1 MRGFLALV
9 ASVAVLAAHALAA
22 VEVAASPDSSA
33 AGGDRSNPASS
44 ADYLMPSNSAHDPS
58 RATGIAEGSF
68 TFTFDSPDHPWS
80 PEDLSELVDWT
91 GPGSSY
97 LSTLLEVAGPPPRD
111 VTINVR
117 RDPRLTSAGQY
128 RVGLMTL
135 RELELDV
142 FMHEM
147 SHAVHDSRMLSN
159 EVWEEGLAR
168 ATESQVLWAL
178 EEQGIDIEDGDPHYD
193 YPYDRYHDLTNTPD
207 LGVQGGSI
215 WGYGNRAMSLVRYE
229 NAGYA
234 FGKALIEDP
243 TFVRRFNLGLFQHHP
258 DGWVPESELVAL
270 AAEVKPAVEGVPFAE
285 WHRQQGIFES
295 NPPKGCRLFQRINQ
309 WTVDFFCR
317 SSSGLESSQAAAL
330 VQLRGYDADGGL
342 LFEDEGVTSPLG
354 WADFSPSFEG
364 YAGRV
369 KVVATADSPAGTVS
383 STFYRQ
389 ASAERGVFGVVTN
402 ATVGTVTLDSPDG
415 RFPSQTVPVEDGA
428 FVAEN
433 LKTFRG
439 SVRLTYTG
447 PQGTASRQITKAA
460 SPYGVSLTV
469 LDVSPPQ
476 TRIRSG
482 PKNGTF
488 ALARSARFVFSAN
501 ESPATFGCW
510 LDGEVI
516 ACSKQSLKLRR
527 LSEST
532 HTFEVAGTDSAGNR
546 DLSPA
551 LRRWTVPI
559 NDTRLRARGTWVRRS
574 GRAYYQH
581 SHSQTRAR
589 GAQLSRRVSGVRKIV
604 LVAARGPGHGAVHVF
619 LDGQPLK
626 RVNLSHS
633 EPQTRQIIGVAE
645 FSRPR
650 AGRVRVVV
658 KSRGKPVRIEGLG
671 IETR

>member
-1 MRGFLALV
+1 MRRFLALV
-9 ASVAVLAAHALAA
+9 ATVGVLSAHALTAI
-22 VEVAASPDSSA
+22 EVAASPDSSET
-33 AGGDRSNPASS
+33 GDRSPTASS
-44 ADYLMPSNSAHDPS
+44 ADYVMPSTPARDPS
-58 RATGIAEGSF
+58 RTTGNAEGRF
-68 TFTFDSPDHPWS
+68 TFTFDSPDNPWS
-80 PEDLSELVDWT
+80 PEDLSELGEWT
-91 GPGSSY
+91 DPGSPY

-111 VTINVR
+111 VTINVKR
-117 RDPRLTSAGQY
+117 EPRLTSAGQY

-142 FMHEM
+142 FLHEL

-159 EVWEEGLAR
+159 QVWEEGLAR

-178 EEQGIDIEDGDPHYD
+178 EEQGIDIDDGDPHYD

-243 TFVRRFNLGLFQHHP
+243 TFVVRFNAGLFQYA

-270 AAEVKPAVEGVPFAE
+270 AAEVKPTVEGVPFAE

-317 SSSGLESSQAAAL
+317 SSSGFESSQAAAL
-330 VQLRGYDADGGL
+330 VQLRGYDADGVL
-342 LFEDEGVTSPLG
+342 LFEDESVTSPLG
-354 WADFSPSFEG
+354 WADFSPSLEG
-364 YAGRV
+364 YDGRV
-369 KVVATADSPAGTVS
+369 KVVATADSPTGIVS

-389 ASAERGVFGVVTN
+389 AAVERGVFGVVTN

-415 RFPSQTVPVEDGA
+415 LFPSQTVPVEDGA

-433 LKTFRG
+433 LESFRG
-439 SVRLTYTG
+439 SVRLTYSG
-447 PQGTASRQITKAA
+447 PQGAASRQITKAA
-460 SPYGVSLTV
+460 SPYGVSLTA

-488 ALARSARFVFSAN
+488 ALARSARFVFSAS
-501 ESPATFGCW
+501 ESPATFRCS
-510 LDGEVI
+510 LDGEVV
-516 ACSKQSLKLRR
+516 ACSQQALKLRR

-532 HTFEVAGTDSAGNR
+532 HTFAVAGTDSAGNR

-559 NDTRLRARGTWVRRS
+559 NDTKLRARGAWVRRS

-581 SHSQTRAR
+581 SYSQTRAR
-589 GAQLSRRVSGVRKIV
+589 GAQLSRRASDIRRIV
-604 LVAARGPGHGAVHVF
+604 LVASRGPGHGTVRVF
-619 LDGQPLK
+619 LDGKPLQ
-626 RVNLSHS
+626 RVNLDRP
-633 EPQTRQIIGVAE
+633 EPQTRQVVGVAA
-645 FSRPR
+645 FSRPHT
-650 AGRVRVVV
+650 GRVRLVV

-671 IETR
+671 IATR